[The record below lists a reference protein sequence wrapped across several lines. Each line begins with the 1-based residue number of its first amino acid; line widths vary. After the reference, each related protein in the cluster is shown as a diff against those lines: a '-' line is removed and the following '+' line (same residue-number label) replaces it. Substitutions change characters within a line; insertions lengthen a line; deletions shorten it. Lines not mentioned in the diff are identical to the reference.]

1 MVIVLENPAFG
12 ASGKFRNFGYFIWA
26 KRWTLVQDNLG
37 VKLLKKINKICFL
50 FKWAQNILKY
60 ISKGSQII
68 ASKFSIISSQCHFL
82 NSLYHSF
89 SAVVGTI
96 GKFSGHFGAGISVS
110 NCKLFVK
117 IGHWSKVQ
125 SKSLQKSFINQ
136 SPIDWK
142 LNFGG
147 YPFRQP
153 TLVGQTI

>member
-26 KRWTLVQDNLG
+26 ERSTLVQDNLG

-96 GKFSGHFGAGISVS
+96 GKFLVILALEFQLAIVNYLLRLDTGAKFSPS
-110 NCKLFVK
+110 LCKKFLSTNHRS
-117 IGHWSKVQ
+117 IGS
-125 SKSLQKSFINQ
+125 
-136 SPIDWK
+136 
-142 LNFGG
+142 
-147 YPFRQP
+147 
-153 TLVGQTI
+153 